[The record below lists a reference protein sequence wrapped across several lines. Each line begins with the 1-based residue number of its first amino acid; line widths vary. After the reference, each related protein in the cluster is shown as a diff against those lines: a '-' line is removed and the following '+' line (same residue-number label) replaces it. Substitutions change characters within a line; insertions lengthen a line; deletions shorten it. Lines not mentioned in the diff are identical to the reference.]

1 MIKKFIGTQIRK
13 TGAYKA
19 VQKENQ
25 SLKSQINVLKNEN
38 NNLKSTVTS
47 FVNSREK
54 IQTELGDLKAQN
66 KIFQSQIESFKEKR
80 HNIHELKKENGTLN
94 NLNNNLNNEIQ
105 SLKRIFVEKN
115 IHPTDDY
122 SKLTIII
129 PYRRTDDEER
139 ENNLDISLKYLSNQ
153 GISNL
158 IISEHSDVSAK
169 EFLVKEYAHL
179 FNSFKVKWN
188 NSKGD
193 LFSLAA
199 AVNKGVME
207 TETPYFAMM
216 DNDCLIKKENIGMA
230 ISLLNKGFDVVHPFN
245 RRVKD
250 IIEKEKFIEEY
261 DFETIKTP
269 EQYRPWADGG
279 IVFWNKTSFISMGM
293 KNEHFTGWGGED
305 NETTIRSNMFQINHY
320 RIDDTLYHLYH
331 HRSLKR
337 TRNNFEQTEKMKQ
350 MDKETCL
357 TEINKW
363 PWIIAAKNKFFK
375 NTNEIS

>member
-1 MIKKFIGTQIRK
+1 MIKNFIGTQIRR
-13 TGAYKA
+13 TGIYKA

-25 SLKSQINVLKNEN
+25 SLKNQIQVLKNEN
-38 NNLKSTVTS
+38 NNLKSTVTR

-54 IQTELGDLKAQN
+54 IQTELGNLKAQN
-66 KIFQSQIESFKEKR
+66 RAFIDEMG
-80 HNIHELKKENGTLN
+80 NVPELRSDNATLN

-122 SKLTIII
+122 SKLTVII
-129 PYRRTDDEER
+129 PYRRTDDEDR
-139 ENNLDISLKYLSNQ
+139 ENNLDITLKYLSSQ

-158 IISEHSDVSAK
+158 IISEHSDVSAE
-169 EFLVKEYAHL
+169 EFLVNKYAHL

-188 NSKGD
+188 NSMGD

-199 AVNKGVME
+199 SVNNGVME

-230 ISLLNKGFDVVHPFN
+230 ISLLDSGFEVVHPFN
-245 RRVKD
+245 RKVKD
-250 IIEKEKFIEEY
+250 IVDKEKFIEGY
-261 DFETIKTP
+261 DFDTIKTP
-269 EQYRPWADGG
+269 EQNRPWADGG
-279 IVFWNKTSFISMGM
+279 IVFWNKISFISVGM
-293 KNEHFTGWGGED
+293 KNEYFTGWGGED
-305 NETTIRSNMFQINHY
+305 NETTIRSNLFHLNHY

-337 TRNNFEQTEKMKQ
+337 TKNNFEQLEKMKQ
-350 MDKETCL
+350 MNKETCL
-357 TEINKW
+357 KEINEW
-363 PWIIAAKNKFFK
+363 PWVIAAKNKFF
-375 NTNEIS
+375 